1 MDGFSETVAIRMS
14 WSAFSNKETKKNKKK
29 DGGFIPDS
37 SVNTLAKIIVHVKS
51 SVISPDYRQSSL
63 TTFKCAKRL
72 SQ

>member
-14 WSAFSNKETKKNKKK
+14 WSAFQTNKKNKKK

-51 SVISPDYRQSSL
+51 SVISPNYRQSSL